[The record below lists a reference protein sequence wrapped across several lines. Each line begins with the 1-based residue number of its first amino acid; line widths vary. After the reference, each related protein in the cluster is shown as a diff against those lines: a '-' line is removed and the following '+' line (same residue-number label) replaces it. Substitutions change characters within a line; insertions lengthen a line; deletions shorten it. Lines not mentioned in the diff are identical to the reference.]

1 MKILFPVF
9 ALLCSTITL
18 LAQPAGFS
26 DPDSILAGG
35 RPLPKVL
42 LVGTWHFDYPGLDAH
57 VTSEEH
63 KMNIFSEKRQKELM
77 ELLDYVARF
86 KPNKI
91 AVEGGRNSGYL
102 IRRYERWKNGTAPLG
117 ASEAD
122 QIAIRLMDR
131 FRLDTLFGIN
141 AYPLLLEW
149 RDERD
154 STAAPHY
161 IDSLLLGHYFG
172 GEDEISK
179 RYAGFYNYKD
189 RLTVEHSLLDNF
201 RYINSEKVLNRG
213 FGAYLAGHF
222 KSEGM
227 QGPDALSMFWF
238 NRNLRIFRNI
248 QNITEGPEDR
258 ILVLFGA
265 GHIQILRW
273 LFECSPEY
281 ELMEFESL
289 EP

>member
-1 MKILFPVF
+1 MKNIF
-9 ALLCSTITL
+9 LLATL
-18 LAQPAGFS
+18 LLSVPLRAQNMDFI
-26 DPDSILAGG
+26 DPDSILIGN
-35 RPLPKVL
+35 RPIPQVL
-42 LVGTWHFDYPGLDAH
+42 LVGTWHFNYPGLDAH
-57 VTSEEH
+57 VAAEEN
-63 KMNIFSEKRQKELM
+63 KMNIFSDQRQKELE
-77 ELLDYVARF
+77 ELLDYLARF
-86 KPNKI
+86 QPTKI

-102 IRRYERWKNGTAPLG
+102 IRRYEGWKAGTRPLG
-117 ASEAD
+117 ASEID
-122 QIAIRLMDR
+122 QVAIRLMSR
-131 FRLDTLFGIN
+131 FGLDTLYGVD

-149 RDERD
+149 RDNRD
-154 STAAPHY
+154 SAAAPHY
-161 IDSLLLGHYFG
+161 LDTLVSGHYFG
-172 GEDEISK
+172 GQDEISEK
-179 RYAGFYNYKD
+179 YARLYHYED

-265 GHIQILRW
+265 GHIPILRY
-273 LFECSPEY
+273 LFECTPEY
-281 ELMEFESL
+281 ELVEFGSL